1 MTPERRAKLE
11 AAGHTIATAEDFFGL
26 DDADRIVMSL
36 RLQIA
41 RAVRQLRDSQGLT
54 QRDLAERMKVSQP
67 RVANIEQGKNA
78 TLDAILT
85 AYLALG
91 GQLPD
96 FGIVEGE
103 TPESRLEPPVAP
115 KSIKKHLP
123 PVSTSQPKI
132 GRFTRHLFKKK
143 PTAASGVRTRK
154 GIKTS

>member
-11 AAGHTIATAEDFFGL
+11 AAGHTIATAEDFFEL
-26 DDADRIVMSL
+26 DEADRIIVAL

-67 RVANIEQGKNA
+67 RVANIERGKNA

-91 GQLPD
+91 GRLPD
-96 FGIVEGE
+96 FGLAEGNSPAVRVEQ
-103 TPESRLEPPVAP
+103 PVVP
-115 KSIKKHLP
+115 RSIRKQLP
-123 PVSTSQPKI
+123 SPSTSRPKI

-143 PTAASGVRTRK
+143 PTATSGVRARK
-154 GIKTS
+154 GTKTS